1 MPSRRPTHTHVEVPL
16 RRSLGGEGAPLRG
29 ILVENLTKYLLFV
42 RQQLPKQFDEV
53 RAELAPAG
61 APARPAGSTM
71 ASRRRLRC
79 IEAAESAFAA
89 VRELCDGAEAPDMA
103 AIIIGHSPTLPKE
116 AYVLRFAA
124 EPEPSDP
131 EAELDAAGVQDSTR
145 RLLRKLV
152 AEVESQ
158 FEGVRRP
165 MRTWIFLHHPSSA
178 ALEGSRPLFSP
189 RPSFRVA
196 LNSSCQVVTIDVGMQ
211 EGFSPDA
218 AKWHGVVTRAG
229 RAGPPRAH
237 DFGSSFGR
245 WEASV
250 EPAGRAEGREQRLP
264 AAEGGNRAE
273 RAGDAELELSDMVLC
288 DEARIDAG
296 DDDALAQLRTGES
309 AAFDD
314 ASLTCGQEGAGIW
327 SQCEHVIAGYQPSR

>member
-1 MPSRRPTHTHVEVPL
+1 MSRRPTHTHVEVPL

-196 LNSSCQVVTIDVGMQ
+196 LNSSCHVVTIDVGTQ
-211 EGFSPDA
+211 ESFSPDA

-237 DFGSSFGR
+237 GFGASFG
-245 WEASV
+245 
-250 EPAGRAEGREQRLP
+250 GRAEGCEPRLP
-264 AAEGGNRAE
+264 AAERGNRAE
-273 RAGDAELELSDMVLC
+273 RAEDAELELSDMVLC

-309 AAFDD
+309 AALLDD
-314 ASLTCGQEGAGIW
+314 ASLTRGQEGAGIW